1 MKGPQP
7 VVAGVTA
14 CNEERTIGPLLE
26 ALLSARPGGVPIAQV
41 VVVSSA
47 CTDQTDAI
55 VRGKARGDGRVEL
68 IAEPVR
74 RGKAAAINVFLAARA
89 RRGGVTQGGV
99 TIVSSADVLPAP
111 GAVEAIVA
119 AFDDP
124 KVGMA
129 GGRPVPSNRGNGLT
143 ARMSRLMWDLH
154 HEAAL
159 LAPKLGELVAFRSE
173 LVEAIDEATPVDEA
187 LLEREVLAKG
197 YVLRYVPGA
206 VVSNF
211 GAASLPEWLA
221 QRRRIAA
228 GHHWL
233 EKKYGYR
240 VSTAPATLAAR
251 LMTRAVLPRPDLWLP
266 ALALVGVEA
275 AGRTLGRLDAARG
288 RDHAVWKIVARTRRG
303 APAGPAP
310 R

>member
-1 MKGPQP
+1 MTGSKP

-26 ALLSARPGGVPIAQV
+26 ALLSARPGGAPIAAV

-47 CTDQTDAI
+47 CTDRTDGI
-55 VRGKARGDGRVEL
+55 VLELARRDPRVRL
-68 IAEPVR
+68 ISEPVR
-74 RGKAAAINVFLAARA
+74 RGKAAAINTFLAARPA
-89 RRGGVTQGGV
+89 GMGITVV
-99 TIVSSADVLPAP
+99 ASADILPAA
-111 GAVEAIVA
+111 GALESIVA

-124 KVGMA
+124 EVGMA
-129 GGRPVPSNRGNGLT
+129 GGRPVPSNRGHGLT

-197 YVLRYVPGA
+197 FRLRYVPDA
-206 VVSNF
+206 VVSNL
-211 GAASLPEWLA
+211 GASSLQEWLA

-228 GHHWL
+228 GHRWL
-233 EKKYGYR
+233 EKKYGYS
-240 VSTAPATLAAR
+240 VSTAPAGLAAR
-251 LMTRAVLPRPDLWLP
+251 LMARAVLPRPGLWLP

-275 AGRTLGRLDAARG
+275 AGRLLGRLDEARG
-288 RDHAVWKIVARTRRG
+288 KDHAVWKIVASTRRG
-303 APAGPAP
+303 AGRPA
-310 R
+310 

>member
-1 MKGPQP
+1 VNGPRT

-26 ALLSARPGGVPIAQV
+26 ALLSARPGGVPIARL

-47 CTDQTDAI
+47 CTDRTNEI
-55 VRGKARGDGRVEL
+55 VRAKAATDGRVAL
-68 IAEPVR
+68 IAEPAR
-74 RGKAAAINVFLAARA
+74 RGKAAAINAFLAARA
-89 RRGGVTQGGV
+89 AREGVTREGV

-124 KVGMA
+124 AVGMA
-129 GGRPVPSNRGNGLT
+129 GGRPVPANPGHGLT

-197 YVLRYVPGA
+197 FGLRYVPDA
-206 VVSNF
+206 VISNF
-211 GAASLPEWLA
+211 GAASLREWLA

-228 GHHWL
+228 GHRWL

-240 VSTAPATLAAR
+240 VSTAPAGLAAR
-251 LMTRAVLPRPDLWLP
+251 LMARAVLPHPGLWLP

-275 AGRTLGRLDAARG
+275 AGRVLGRLDQARG
-288 RDHAVWKIVARTRRG
+288 RDHAVWKIVASTRRG
-303 APAGPAP
+303 AGGPA
-310 R
+310 